1 MANESVGF
9 QYDPYN
15 WRHDRESVGGW
26 LLFSYELANRAVP
39 RLVGALS
46 LDMMDPT
53 RMVD

>member
-9 QYDPYN
+9 QYYPSN
-15 WRHDRESVGGW
+15 WRNDCETVGGW

-46 LDMMDPT
+46 LDMMNSS
-53 RMVD
+53 RMVN